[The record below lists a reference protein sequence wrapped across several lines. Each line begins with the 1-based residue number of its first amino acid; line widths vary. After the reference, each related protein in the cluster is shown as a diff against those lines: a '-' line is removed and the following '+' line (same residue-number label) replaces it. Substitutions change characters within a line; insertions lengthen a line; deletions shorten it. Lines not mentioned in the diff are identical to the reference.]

1 MTTTHSCQLNQALSH
16 VHLHGQATVYIRL
29 YLDVHPS
36 YQLIGIR
43 EHLTGNHHLTTIFTT
58 GVSGVQLFPR
68 NTMKF
73 VVLLN
78 VRLCDLGGC
87 ELAEVGERRGGLV
100 EKKTQRSHGL
110 KTSFET

>member
-1 MTTTHSCQLNQALSH
+1 
-16 VHLHGQATVYIRL
+16 
-29 YLDVHPS
+29 
-36 YQLIGIR
+36 
-43 EHLTGNHHLTTIFTT
+43 
-58 GVSGVQLFPR
+58 
-68 NTMKF
+68 MKF